1 MVFGEYNTYNGLN
14 PMNKTSAILYGSFS
28 RLIWAVS
35 VSFIIY
41 ACVTSYGGFVNQILS
56 WPIWIPLSKLSFCA
70 YLIQFTIIYSFV
82 YSQDHL
88 IHAELSNYVRSKL
101 NFCISFYNLFK
112 NILYVLNL
120 RFIYR
125 LVILFSLLALGIC
138 VR

>member
-1 MVFGEYNTYNGLN
+1 MMNLMVFGEYNTYNGLN

-88 IHAELSNYVRSKL
+88 IHAELSNYVRIKL
-101 NFCISFYNLFK
+101 NFFISFNVYCIN
-112 NILYVLNL
+112 
-120 RFIYR
+120 
-125 LVILFSLLALGIC
+125 
-138 VR
+138 